1 MVIEM
6 NDSRLA
12 TLAQIREFLG
22 GTADVGLQP
31 KGSRAQRYE
40 LVQRTLVRLIYR
52 RLARPEKSLVR
63 AYLARMTG
71 FSRAQLTRLLAQYAA
86 NGRVQ
91 AHYKA
96 PVAGLQ
102 RRFGPAECLALA
114 ELDALHETLSGPA
127 TVHLCRRAWQVYGD
141 ARYAQLATISVA
153 HLYNLR
159 ATPVYRQRRVRL
171 EKTRTKLSGI
181 GVRKAPAPDGRPGF
195 IRIDTVHQGDR
206 DGLKGVYH
214 INAVDCV
221 TQWQL
226 VACCERISEAF
237 LLPVIALLLE
247 QFPFQI
253 RGFHSDG
260 GGEFVNHD
268 VARLLEKLRIEFT
281 KSRPRQCNDNALAET
296 KNGAVVRKFM
306 GYSHIPQRF
315 ATRINAFYT
324 EHLNPYLN
332 LHRPCLFATERT
344 DAKGRVRK
352 IYFAQDVQTPL
363 EKLSRLPDADQH
375 LKPGLTLPALLQQAG
390 EMTDNDA
397 ARALQRARSAL
408 FKDINRR
415 SNQAA

>member
-12 TLAQIREFLG
+12 TLAQIREFLA

-31 KGSRAQRYE
+31 KGSRAQRYAF
-40 LVQRTLVRLIYR
+40 VQRTLVRLIYR
-52 RLARPEKSLVR
+52 GLARPEKSLVR

-86 NGRVQ
+86 GGRVR
-91 AHYKA
+91 ARYKA
-96 PVAGLQ
+96 PVAGLK
-102 RRFGPAECLALA
+102 RRFGPADCLALA

-141 ARYAQLATISVA
+141 VRYQQLATISVA

-159 ATPVYRQRRVRL
+159 ALPVYRQRRVRL
-171 EKTRTKLSGI
+171 EKTRTRLSGI

-226 VACCERISEAF
+226 VACCERIGEAF
-237 LLPVIALLLE
+237 LLPVITLLLE

-260 GGEFVNHD
+260 GSEFVNHD

-296 KNGAVVRKFM
+296 KNGAVVRKLM

-315 ATRINAFYT
+315 ATRINAFYAG
-324 EHLNPYLN
+324 HLNPYLN

-363 EKLSRLPDADQH
+363 EKLSRLPSAEQH
-375 LKPGLTLPALLQQAG
+375 LKPGLTLPALLQQAH
-390 EMTDNDA
+390 EMTDNEA
-397 ARALQRARSAL
+397 AGALQRARSAL
-408 FKDINRR
+408 FKEINRR

>member
-1 MVIEM
+1 M

-12 TLAQIREFLG
+12 TLAQIREFLD

-31 KGSRAQRYE
+31 NGSRVQRYE
-40 LVQRTLVRLIYR
+40 FVQRTLVRLIYR
-52 RLARPEKSLVR
+52 GLARPEKSLVR

-86 NGRVQ
+86 CGRVQ

-114 ELDALHETLSGPA
+114 ELEALHETLSGPA
-127 TVHLCRRAWQVYGD
+127 TAHLCRRAWQVYGD
-141 ARYAQLATISVA
+141 ARYQQLATISVA

-171 EKTRTKLSGI
+171 EKTHTKLSGI
-181 GVRKAPAPDGRPGF
+181 GIRKAPAPDGRPGF

-237 LLPVIALLLE
+237 LLPVITLLLE

-253 RGFHSDG
+253 LGFHSDG
-260 GGEFVNHD
+260 GSEFVNHD

-281 KSRPRQCNDNALAET
+281 RSRPRQCNDNALAET

-306 GYSHIPQRF
+306 GYSHIPQHF

-332 LHRPCLFATERT
+332 LHRPCLFATERA

-363 EKLSRLPDADQH
+363 EKLSRLPGTDQH
-375 LKPGLTLPALLQQAG
+375 LKPGCTLQALLLQAA

>member
-12 TLAQIREFLG
+12 TLAQIREFLD

-31 KGSRAQRYE
+31 KGSRAQRYAF
-40 LVQRTLVRLIYR
+40 VQRTLVRLVYR
-52 RLARPEKSLVR
+52 GLARPEKSLVR

-91 AHYKA
+91 THYKA

-102 RRFGPAECLALA
+102 RRFGPAACLALA
-114 ELDALHETLSGPA
+114 ELDELHETLSGPA

-141 ARYAQLATISVA
+141 ARYEQLATISVA

-237 LLPVIALLLE
+237 LLPVISLLLE

-352 IYFAQDVQTPL
+352 TYFAQDVQTPL
-363 EKLSRLPDADQH
+363 EKLSRLPDVDQS
-375 LKPGLTLPALLQQAG
+375 LKPGLTLPGLLHQAA

>member
-1 MVIEM
+1 M

-12 TLAQIREFLG
+12 TLAQIREFLD

-31 KGSRAQRYE
+31 NGSRAQRYE
-40 LVQRTLVRLIYR
+40 FVQRTLVRLIYR
-52 RLARPEKSLVR
+52 GLARPEKSLVR

-86 NGRVQ
+86 CGRVQ

-141 ARYAQLATISVA
+141 ARYQQLATISVA

-171 EKTRTKLSGI
+171 EKTHTKLSGI

-237 LLPVIALLLE
+237 LLPVITLLLE

-253 RGFHSDG
+253 LGFHSDG
-260 GGEFVNHD
+260 GSEFVNHD
-268 VARLLEKLRIEFT
+268 VARLLEKLRVEFT
-281 KSRPRQCNDNALAET
+281 KSRPRQCNDNALVET

-306 GYSHIPQRF
+306 GYSHIPQHF

-332 LHRPCLFATERT
+332 LHRPCLFATERA

-363 EKLSRLPDADQH
+363 EKLSRLPGTDQH
-375 LKPGLTLPALLQQAG
+375 LKPGCTLQALLLQAA

>member
-12 TLAQIREFLG
+12 TLAQIREFLD

-52 RLARPEKSLVR
+52 GLARPEKSLVR

-86 NGRVQ
+86 CGRVQ

-141 ARYAQLATISVA
+141 ARYEQLATISVA

-181 GVRKAPAPDGRPGF
+181 GIRKAPAPDGRPGF

-332 LHRPCLFATERT
+332 LHRPCLFATEHT

-375 LKPGLTLPALLQQAG
+375 LKSGLTLQALLQQAG
-390 EMTDNDA
+390 EMTDNEA
-397 ARALQRARSAL
+397 ARTLQRARSVL